1 MIRTISIVIN
11 RWLVLVVQPL
21 VGAGATRILSAAFV
35 LAMLVPTSLIGLQ
48 IANATETSR
57 DTASLHAALERLT
70 ADAKFS
76 GAVVVHGA
84 EGARFAAGY
93 GLADPFSKRRFTPE
107 TPVDS
112 ASLAKP
118 VTAAAVLLLAKEGK
132 IDLDKPV
139 RYYLPG
145 YPHAATTVRH
155 LLAHSAGLPP
165 EEELEPFANKTNEM
179 IMNEVG
185 DRHLPPM
192 FTPGTGFNYCNFCYT
207 TLALLIE
214 RVGRT
219 SYLGLVQERA
229 ALPAG
234 VTIRPLRLADWHDRA
249 IGYRR
254 TPDGRIERADSYE
267 SEAFYGTANFSISA
281 SQLAQ
286 WGAEWWKLQLAPI
299 RTDAVIPAR
308 IDGKPSGLSWGN
320 WYCSPKGVRCHY
332 LGHHEGFH
340 HMLYWDADRRVSVAM
355 VSNNSLAPSLQQR
368 LQRAL
373 VAFAESRTTEGLG
386 ELRSELPD
394 NPVQPGNYLL
404 PSGETVVVSS
414 VDNLVFVVRGGIRYR
429 AYRIGSGIRYVPGLD
444 TYLAGA
450 AGSRLHWLNLY
461 EDMLA
466 RRTHS
471 L

>member
-1 MIRTISIVIN
+1 M
-11 RWLVLVVQPL
+11 PEPA
-21 VGAGATRILSAAFV
+21 VGADTTRILPVLFAFV
-35 LAMLVPTSLIGLQ
+35 LLVPTPLTGLQ
-48 IANATETSR
+48 IANATEASR
-57 DTASLHAALERLT
+57 DTGSLHAALTRLT
-70 ADAKFS
+70 SDGKFS
-76 GAVVVHGA
+76 GAVVVHDA
-84 EGARFAAGY
+84 DAVRFSAGY

-118 VTAAAVLLLAKEGK
+118 VTAAAVLLLAKEDK
-132 IDLDKPV
+132 LDLDQPV
-139 RYYLPG
+139 RAYLPR
-145 YPHAATTVRH
+145 YPHEPATVRH

-165 EEELEPFANKTNEM
+165 EENLEPLANKTNEM
-179 IMNEVG
+179 IMNEIA
-185 DRHLPPM
+185 DRQLPPV
-192 FTPGTGFNYCNFCYT
+192 FPAGSGFNYCNFCYT

-214 RVGRT
+214 RVSGA
-219 SYLGLVQERA
+219 SYLSLVRERV
-229 ALPAG
+229 ALPSG
-234 VTIRPLRLADWHDRA
+234 VTIRPLRLADWSARA

-254 TPDGRIERADSYE
+254 TLEGRIERADSYE

-286 WGAEWWKLQLAPI
+286 WGAQWWQPPLASI
-299 RTDAVIPAR
+299 RTQAISAAR
-308 IDGKPSGLSWGN
+308 IAGQPSGLSWGN
-320 WYCSPKGVRCHY
+320 WYCASQGERCHY

-373 VAFAESRTTEGLG
+373 VAFAESRTTAGLH

-404 PSGETVVVSS
+404 PGGETVVVSNA
-414 VDNLVFVVRGGIRYR
+414 DNVVSIEREGIRYR
-429 AYRIGSGIRYVPGLD
+429 AYRIGVGIRYVPGLD

-450 AGSRLHWLNLY
+450 ADGRLHWLNLY
-461 EDMLA
+461 EDMLGEPK
-466 RRTHS
+466 RSVR
-471 L
+471 

>member
-1 MIRTISIVIN
+1 MDIELPIRITVLGVPQGVNFAIQHSKHVFV
-11 RWLVLVVQPL
+11 LVLLFAP
-21 VGAGATRILSAAFV
+21 
-35 LAMLVPTSLIGLQ
+35 PLIGLQ
-48 IANATETSR
+48 IANATEMSR
-57 DTASLHAALERLT
+57 DPTALHAALEQLT
-70 ADAKFS
+70 TDGKFS
-76 GAVVVHGA
+76 GAVVIHDA
-84 EGARFAAGY
+84 ERVCFAQGY
-93 GLADPFSKRRFTPE
+93 GLADPFSKRRFAPE
-107 TPVDS
+107 TLVDS

-139 RYYLPG
+139 RHYLSG

-165 EEELEPFANKTNEM
+165 EEDLEPLANKTNEM
-179 IMNEVG
+179 IMNEVA

-214 RVGRT
+214 RVGGT
-219 SYLGLVQERA
+219 SYLEFVRKRA
-229 ALPAG
+229 ALPTG
-234 VTIRPLRLADWHDRA
+234 VTIRPLRLADWPDRA

-254 TPDGRIERADSYE
+254 TLEGRIERADSYE

-299 RTDAVIPAR
+299 RTDAVMLAR
-308 IDGKPSGLSWGN
+308 IDGMPSGLSLGN
-320 WYCSPKGVRCHY
+320 WYCSSQREQCHY

-340 HMLYWDADRRVSVAM
+340 HMLYWAADRRISVAM
-355 VSNNSLAPSLQQR
+355 VSNNTLAPSLQQR

-373 VAFAESRTTEGLG
+373 VAFAESRTTEGLD

-414 VDNLVFVVRGGIRYR
+414 ADKLLFVVRRGIRYR

-450 AGSRLHWLNLY
+450 AGNRLHWLNLY
-461 EDMLA
+461 EDMLG
-466 RRTHS
+466 TPE
-471 L
+471 